1 MTDHA
6 ANLREFGTL
15 HYVPMTEDER
25 AMILAAADEIE
36 RLGRGR
42 DAVLEE
48 AAAHVQHRGVCAV
61 QMINADER
69 VEEKKAYAWDAMQHA
84 ISIRALKRSQP

>member
-25 AMILAAADEIE
+25 AMILAAADEID
-36 RLGRGR
+36 RLGKER
-42 DAVLEE
+42 DEYICKCGIRVAPHRCNLE
-48 AAAHVQHRGVCAV
+48 GGF
-61 QMINADER
+61 
-69 VEEKKAYAWDAMQHA
+69 
-84 ISIRALKRSQP
+84 

>member
-6 ANLREFGTL
+6 ANLREFCTL

-25 AMILAAADEIE
+25 AMILAAAAEID
-36 RLGRGR
+36 RLGKER

-48 AAAHVQHRGVCAV
+48 CLLIAQQEPNKYAIEAV
-61 QMINADER
+61 
-69 VEEKKAYAWDAMQHA
+69 
-84 ISIRALKRSQP
+84 IRAMKGKP